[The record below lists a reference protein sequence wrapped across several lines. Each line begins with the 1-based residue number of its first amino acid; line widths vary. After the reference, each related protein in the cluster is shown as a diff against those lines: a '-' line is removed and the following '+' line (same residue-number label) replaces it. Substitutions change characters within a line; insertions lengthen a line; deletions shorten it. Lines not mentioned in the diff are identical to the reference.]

1 MQGSPCFYG
10 HLDIAEISVQF
21 QLCKLGLTKGGQLV
35 CANLFISLPV
45 NQIFIQTLKR
55 GTLLMHDT
63 IVFLD
68 AEPDTEERNSS
79 SRPTSP
85 RAAGIPISTIVFVV

>member
-10 HLDIAEISVQF
+10 HPDIAEISVQF
-21 QLCKLGLTKGGQLV
+21 ELCKLGLTKGGQLV
-35 CANLFISLPV
+35 CAILFIALTV

-55 GTLLMHDT
+55 GMLLMHDT

-68 AEPDTEERNSS
+68 TEPDTEERNSS
-79 SRPTSP
+79 SRPTSQ